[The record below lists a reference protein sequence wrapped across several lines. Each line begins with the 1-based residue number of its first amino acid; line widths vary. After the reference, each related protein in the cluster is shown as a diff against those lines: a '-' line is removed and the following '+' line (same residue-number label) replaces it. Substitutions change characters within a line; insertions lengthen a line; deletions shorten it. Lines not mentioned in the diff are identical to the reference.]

1 MILTC
6 ERFKVY
12 VYLKGN
18 IMEMV
23 NLVLE
28 KKKSCG
34 NIVEMVKDSN
44 VLEYWRTATRDL
56 YLMIPIINESLD
68 YLNSFKLEELWRLF
82 YSLVHFMLLIWCSN
96 GRTMVSS

>member
-1 MILTC
+1 MILIC

-12 VYLKGN
+12 VYLNGN

-28 KKKSCG
+28 KKKGCG

-44 VLEYWRTATRDL
+44 VLEYWRTAIRDL
-56 YLMIPIINESLD
+56 YLMIPIIN
-68 YLNSFKLEELWRLF
+68 
-82 YSLVHFMLLIWCSN
+82 
-96 GRTMVSS
+96 

>member
-12 VYLKGN
+12 VYLNGN

-28 KKKSCG
+28 KKKKSCG
-34 NIVEMVKDSN
+34 NIMEMVKDSN
-44 VLEYWRTATRDL
+44 MLEY
-56 YLMIPIINESLD
+56 
-68 YLNSFKLEELWRLF
+68 
-82 YSLVHFMLLIWCSN
+82 
-96 GRTMVSS
+96 

>member
-12 VYLKGN
+12 VYLNGN

-23 NLVLE
+23 NLVLG

-44 VLEYWRTATRDL
+44 VLEY
-56 YLMIPIINESLD
+56 
-68 YLNSFKLEELWRLF
+68 
-82 YSLVHFMLLIWCSN
+82 
-96 GRTMVSS
+96 

>member
-1 MILTC
+1 MILIC

-12 VYLKGN
+12 VYLNGN

-44 VLEYWRTATRDL
+44 VLEYWRTAIRDL
-56 YLMIPIINESLD
+56 YLMIPIIN
-68 YLNSFKLEELWRLF
+68 
-82 YSLVHFMLLIWCSN
+82 
-96 GRTMVSS
+96 